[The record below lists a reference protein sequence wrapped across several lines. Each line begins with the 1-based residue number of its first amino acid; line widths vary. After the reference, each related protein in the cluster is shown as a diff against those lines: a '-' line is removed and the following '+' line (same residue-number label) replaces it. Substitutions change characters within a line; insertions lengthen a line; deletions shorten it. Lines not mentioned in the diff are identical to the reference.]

1 MIANR
6 VIGGNGGETA
16 SIFVTGLSE
25 TDTVTATKDGKTY
38 SGKWVSKEFY
48 PTMSYRY
55 IKWLITEQKSANSSG
70 CQASELGFCDKDGN
84 RFNFPAGTISTQ
96 SCAETAN
103 ETAEK
108 LIDNNTSTKFNYGGN
123 NSKYPNVSV
132 QFDLGSGNEINLD
145 DYSKYYWYTAN
156 DAEGRDPISWTLYGS
171 NDGNTWDVI
180 DEQTNQTIT
189 SNRLSKA
196 GEWSIDT
203 SVKTDYGW
211 FIEGLRNY
219 GTYTITATDGT
230 NTTTQD
236 ILVDMATQYDVEM
249 TLSGTLY
256 LYNLG
261 DECEDVTGG
270 WEFGN
275 IYGSGGLA
283 QKLSDS
289 MYMGDNLSNGYNN
302 KKVYTVNSIDLTNY
316 KTLYFE
322 YDVTYNY
329 CNGNSNEFLCMISDN
344 QSPPSD
350 WDTAPRIGYSG
361 FDSSVERTVAQ
372 LDISSISGNKY
383 IVAVTGSANYPN
395 EQIYGHIYS
404 IWLE

>member
-1 MIANR
+1 MIINSI
-6 VIGGNGGETA
+6 IGGNGGETA
-16 SIFVTGLSE
+16 SIFVTGLNE
-25 TDTVTATKDGKTY
+25 TDTVNAANP
-38 SGKWVSKEFY
+38 SG
-48 PTMSYRY
+48 
-55 IKWLITEQKSANSSG
+55 N
-70 CQASELGFCDKDGN
+70 
-84 RFNFPAGTISTQ
+84 TIS
-96 SCAETAN
+96 AVWNGTAWVFS
-103 ETAEK
+103 K
-108 LIDNNTSTKFNYGGN
+108 LK
-123 NSKYPNVSV
+123 
-132 QFDLGSGNEINLD
+132 E
-145 DYSKYYWYTAN
+145 
-156 DAEGRDPISWTLYGS
+156 
-171 NDGNTWDVI
+171 
-180 DEQTNQTIT
+180 
-189 SNRLSKA
+189 
-196 GEWSIDT
+196 
-203 SVKTDYGW
+203 
-211 FIEGLRNY
+211 Y

-230 NTTTQD
+230 STATQD
-236 ILVDMATQYDVEM
+236 VLVDMATQYDIQM
-249 TLSGTLY
+249 SYFNGLKLY
-256 LYNLG
+256 WLG

-350 WDTAPRIGYSG
+350 WSTAPRVGYSG

-383 IVAVTGSANYPN
+383 IVAVTGSANYPD
-395 EQIYGHIYS
+395 EQIYGHIYA